1 MRRLATGMFLL
12 ACVLVAPRTVAR
24 ADEATNRNLLE
35 RGMAELQEAQ
45 RLYFSGRRGPA
56 RLKAQRAT
64 LLFEQVDTQREADPE
79 AAFLLIQAAVFA
91 GDPKAAARWLETYG
105 SRNPYGA
112 RDSRLFYARGL
123 IQLLLE
129 RRSAAAVASLEQ
141 MRRLDGRKPDRGRD
155 TLYYQALM
163 MEGARL
169 IEERKA
175 PAAVPILQRA
185 ARAALRLGDKRK
197 ELTARSNVG
206 IAWQLSGRADEARQ
220 VFDQLA
226 KEDADNP
233 VWPYHLGLALDALE
247 RPGEAAT
254 AYGLALDRLD
264 EERVAGSMRSF
275 LRQAYLRKGYAERV
289 QAEAESD
296 AGLRRAG
303 LEEARAAFEQ
313 YVRLEPKDARG
324 HAALGA
330 ILYEAFARPYEALP
344 SLESAYALDPVCDR
358 SLELLI
364 ELARRYGPPGRAD
377 AEAEA
382 RWIARRGAWEADYA
396 THREARARDRAE
408 RARRSLEGSDG
419 CR

>member
-1 MRRLATGMFLL
+1 MSR
-12 ACVLVAPRTVAR
+12 LVAWTLLLFCSLAGLQPVAR

-45 RLYFSGRRGPA
+45 RLYFSGRRDAA
-56 RLKAQRAT
+56 RLKAQRAAR
-64 LLFEQVDTQREADPE
+64 LFEQVDTQREADAE

-91 GDPKAAARWLETYG
+91 GDSKAAARWLETYG

-141 MRRLDGRKPDRGRD
+141 MQRLDGRKRDRGRD

-163 MEGARL
+163 MEGARR

-175 PAAVPILQRA
+175 AEAVPILQRA
-185 ARAALRLGDKRK
+185 ARTALRLGDRRK

-206 IAWQLSGRADEARQ
+206 IAWQLSGRAEEARQ
-220 VFDQLA
+220 VFEPLT
-226 KEDADNP
+226 KEDAESP
-233 VWPYHLGLALDALE
+233 VWPYHLGLALDALD
-247 RPGEAAT
+247 RPAEAAG
-254 AYGLALDRLD
+254 AYELAVARLD
-264 EERVAGSMRSF
+264 EERLPASMRSF
-275 LRQAYLRKGYAERV
+275 LRQAYLRKGYALRL
-289 QAEAESD
+289 QAETESD
-296 AGLRRAG
+296 ADVRRAQ
-303 LEEARAAFEQ
+303 LEAARASFEK
-313 YVRLEPKDARG
+313 YVLEAPKDARG

-330 ILYEAFARPYEALP
+330 ILYESFARPYEALP
-344 SLESAYALDPVCDR
+344 HLETAHALDPVCDR

-364 ELARRYGPPGRAD
+364 ELARRHGPPDGSD
-377 AEAEA
+377 AKAQT
-382 RWIARRGAWEADYA
+382 RWTARREAWEADYA
-396 THREARARDRAE
+396 THREARARDRAA